1 MKLDK
6 RTMILSAALFVSLV
20 ANLFLGGM
28 ILGHHLGRAAPQD
41 ARAEWRQ
48 QRSEDMR
55 RHLSKA
61 DEKILKSAMKDNQKK
76 FEEMRN
82 DLEDIRQDIKA
93 ASHAEPFDQE
103 TLDAALRE
111 ENQKKKEIIRLMK
124 DTRREVMKKLSPE
137 GVKIL
142 QRMAPPPRFSVRRS
156 VGAPAPAPH
165 AADEPVLWEEW
176 DDVQ

>member
-1 MKLDK
+1 
-6 RTMILSAALFVSLV
+6 MILGGALFVSLV

-28 ILGHHLGRAAPQD
+28 ILGHNLGRAAPQD
-41 ARAEWRQ
+41 VRAEWR

-55 RHLSKA
+55 QHLSKA

-93 ASHAEPFDQE
+93 ATHAQPFDQE

-111 ENQKKKEIIRLMK
+111 ENQKKKEIIQLMK
-124 DTRREVMKKLSPE
+124 DAREEVMQKLSPE

-156 VGAPAPAPH
+156 IGTPPPPPH